1 MESMSKRVAIAEKLI
16 RELSPEELG
25 QFSRWFADFQDR
37 IWERQIAA
45 DSGAGKLDRLIEKAK
60 ADHRS
65 GLSKEL

>member
-1 MESMSKRVAIAEKLI
+1 MYGMSKRVAIAEKLI

-37 IWERQIAA
+37 IWERQIAS
-45 DSGAGKLDRLIEKAK
+45 DSNSGKLDLLIEKAK
-60 ADHRS
+60 KDHAS